1 MISEKIIIRKLIT
14 KKIFD
19 LNSSKEELDTSFIPF
34 YEYFLKKE
42 K

>member
-19 LNSSKEELDTSFIPF
+19 LNSSKEELDISFIPF